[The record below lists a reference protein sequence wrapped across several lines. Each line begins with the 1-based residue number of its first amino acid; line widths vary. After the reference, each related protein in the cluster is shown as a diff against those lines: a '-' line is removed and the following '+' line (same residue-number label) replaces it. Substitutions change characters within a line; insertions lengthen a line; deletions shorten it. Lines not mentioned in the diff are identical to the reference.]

1 MNLIHK
7 KCQVLLTISLVL
19 LVSISIGFGLVSGD
33 SWAATFSPTHLINQT
48 PIQIAM
54 MDRAKAV
61 SRNIEGKI
69 QEATGNIT
77 GDPKDQ
83 VIGKAKQAES
93 QLRNS
98 VENVK
103 SNVISSG
110 RVKAVSRNIEG
121 KTQEATGN
129 IRGDLKDQ
137 AAGKAKQVESQV
149 INTIED
155 VKDNIQNILN

>member
-1 MNLIHK
+1 MSLIQK
-7 KCQVLLTISLVL
+7 NCQVLLTISLVL
-19 LVSISIGFGLVSGD
+19 LISTSIGFGLVSGD
-33 SWAATFSPTHLINQT
+33 NWATTFSHTHLIGQM
-48 PIQIAM
+48 PIQIAT

-61 SRNIEGKI
+61 ARNIEGKT
-69 QEATGNIT
+69 QEAIGNIT

-83 VIGKAKQAES
+83 VVGKIKQAES
-93 QLRNS
+93 HLRNS

-103 SNVISSG
+103 SNVSLSG
-110 RVKAVSRNIEG
+110 RVKAVARNIEG
-121 KTQEATGN
+121 KTQERVGN

-149 INTIED
+149 LNTIED